1 MCSRHVRGE
10 IPMTYVVLGLIG
22 AAFLSVASLRKNVE
36 DGFADAIV
44 GLLFL
49 VSCVV
54 IVGLEHL

>member
-1 MCSRHVRGE
+1 
-10 IPMTYVVLGLIG
+10 MTYVVLGLIG